1 MIPTNR
7 TSVTGTTRHS
17 AMNSMS
23 SAAGVAREKNSLS
36 ITLPGVGQLRLPPPE
51 HLAYLAGIAT
61 LTVLDIIEWPIALTL
76 AVGHILA
83 DQRRN
88 KILHDFGEALEDA

>member
-1 MIPTNR
+1 MSPRNR
-7 TSVTGTTRHS
+7 THTTGATRRS
-17 AMNSMS
+17 AAH
-23 SAAGVAREKNSLS
+23 SAAGEVCARNSLS

-61 LTVLDIIEWPIALTL
+61 LTALEIIEWPLALTL
-76 AVGHILA
+76 AVGHLLA

>member
-1 MIPTNR
+1 MIHTNR
-7 TSVTGTTRHS
+7 TSVTDTTRHS
-17 AMNSMS
+17 TMH

-36 ITLPGVGQLRLPPPE
+36 ITLPGVGQLRLPPPD
-51 HLAYLAGIAT
+51 HLAYLAGITT
-61 LTVLDIIEWPIALTL
+61 LAVLDIIEWPIALTL
-76 AVGHILA
+76 AVGHLLA

>member
-7 TSVTGTTRHS
+7 TSVTGTTRPS
-17 AMNSMS
+17 AMN

-36 ITLPGVGQLRLPPPE
+36 ITLPGVGQLRLPPPD

-61 LTVLDIIEWPIALTL
+61 LAVLDIIEWPIALTL
-76 AVGHILA
+76 AVGHFLA